1 VEYVNLAKL
10 TSIVHRTIGLAKLQV
25 LRNSSVI
32 SDLKSQYARPVRI
45 LRKCVAIQIETV
57 ETSQINPSAT
67 LSCRS
72 ADHARVIHRAR
83 NSIKAT
89 VSADS
94 A

>member
-10 TSIVHRTIGLAKLQV
+10 TLIVHRTIGLAKLQV
-25 LRNSSVI
+25 LRNSSVT
-32 SDLKSQYARPVRI
+32 SDLKSQYARPVLI
-45 LRKCVAIQIETV
+45 LRKCVVIQIEIA
-57 ETSQINPSAT
+57 EISQINPSAT

-72 ADHARVIHRAR
+72 AGHARVIHHVK
-83 NSIKAT
+83 NSINAT

>member
-25 LRNSSVI
+25 LRNSSVT
-32 SDLKSQYARPVRI
+32 SDLKSQYAQPVLI
-45 LRKCVAIQIETV
+45 LRKCAAIQIEIA
-57 ETSQINPSAT
+57 ETSQINPSVT

-72 ADHARVIHRAR
+72 ADHARVIHRVR
-83 NSIKAT
+83 NSINAT